1 MVGRK
6 PRVQRIDKWTKGA
19 AEEEAIKKWKTDWNM
34 LAEQNQEKGREGC
47 RQAGLHGARV
57 RLH

>member
-1 MVGRK
+1 MDKGSGR
-6 PRVQRIDKWTKGA
+6 G
-19 AEEEAIKKWKTDWNM
+19 EEEAIEKWKTDWNM
-34 LAEQNQEKGREGC
+34 LAEQNQKGREGC

>member
-1 MVGRK
+1 MDKGSGR
-6 PRVQRIDKWTKGA
+6 G
-19 AEEEAIKKWKTDWNM
+19 EEEAIEKWKTDWNM